1 MSGIEMIPHDE
12 LISLEKLLN
21 SGSEKGLITMDV
33 SIKSELDLKPIE
45 FNKGKIRI
53 YIEGNIFDI

>member
-1 MSGIEMIPHDE
+1 MIPHDE